1 MSLYKVII
9 ISKNHKYLN
18 IGSLIN
24 NQNLRQLEK
33 MRLNNIYLSLNI
45 YSNTVVQS
53 FQQMSA

>member
-9 ISKNHKYLN
+9 ISKNYKYLN